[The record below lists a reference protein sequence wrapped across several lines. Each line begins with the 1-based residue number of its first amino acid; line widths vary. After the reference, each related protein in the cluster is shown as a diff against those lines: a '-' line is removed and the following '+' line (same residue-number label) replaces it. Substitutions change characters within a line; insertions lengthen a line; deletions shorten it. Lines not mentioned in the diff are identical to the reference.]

1 MSIFNDDEEED
12 FTPENLDNDKE
23 KRIKQFLRG
32 IHENSDKP
40 SINRRSKRK
49 LVDVVLKLGIQ
60 SFISSFPKIIHSEY
74 YDTLMIDLYN
84 YYTKSTFENLRGID
98 IENIV
103 YVVKHYEDD
112 EEYEKCQDITKLY
125 NNIEFRG

>member
-1 MSIFNDDEEED
+1 MSIFNEDEEED
-12 FTPENLDNDKE
+12 FTPKNPNSENE

-32 IHENSDKP
+32 IYEDNDKP
-40 SINRRSKRK
+40 VINRRGKRK
-49 LVDVVLKLGIQ
+49 LIDVVLKLGIK
-60 SFISSFPKIIHSEY
+60 SFLSSFPKIVHSEY

-84 YYTKSTFENLRGID
+84 HYTKSTFENLREID
-98 IENIV
+98 IENII

-112 EEYEKCQDITKLY
+112 EEYEKCQDITKIY

>member
-23 KRIKQFLRG
+23 KRIKQFLKG
-32 IHENSDKP
+32 IHEDNDKP
-40 SINRRSKRK
+40 SINRRGKRK
-49 LVDVVLKLGIQ
+49 LIDVVLKLGIQ
-60 SFISSFPKIIHSEY
+60 SFMSSFPKIIHSEF

-84 YYTKSTFENLRGID
+84 HYTKSAFENIREID

>member
-1 MSIFNDDEEED
+1 MSIFNDDDEED

-32 IHENSDKP
+32 IHEDSDKP

-84 YYTKSTFENLRGID
+84 YYTKSTFENLREID

>member
-32 IHENSDKP
+32 IHEDSDKP

>member
-84 YYTKSTFENLRGID
+84 YYTKSTFENLREID

>member
-32 IHENSDKP
+32 IHEDSDKP

-84 YYTKSTFENLRGID
+84 YYTKSTFENLREID

>member
-12 FTPENLDNDKE
+12 FTPEDSNNDKE

-32 IHENSDKP
+32 IYEDNERP
-40 SINRRSKRK
+40 SINRRGKRK
-49 LVDVVLKLGIQ
+49 LIDVVLKLGID
-60 SFISSFPKIIHSEY
+60 SFMTSFPKIIHSEF
-74 YDTLMIDLYN
+74 YDTLMVDLYKH
-84 YYTKSTFENLRGID
+84 YTKSKFDNLSEID

-125 NNIEFRG
+125 SDIEFRK